1 MPAVKAPFVEGYN
14 PLENALV
21 AETIAIARQRGVGAF
36 LVGGYIRDLILC
48 AYKKEEIRAHDLDF
62 AISGMPAMAFSQL
75 LADQMNGRYVPL
87 DEENDTARVVLTDGT
102 TLDFAGCV
110 GGTIDRDVQ
119 RRDFTV
125 NALAWCPD
133 TPDQIIDNVDGLTDL
148 FDLKIRAVSEAV
160 LIEDPLRLLRAF
172 RFSATLGAPIEKQT
186 LDWIKT
192 HKEKLIGIAAERINH
207 EFFTLLDSV
216 RAGDLLVQLGEC
228 GLLEIIFPEMV
239 AMRKVTTNAYHHLGL
254 FDHSVEAVRQLE
266 MKVSDIPWWVLESAA
281 NPLSFGIS
289 RMAATKLATLL
300 HDIGKPDTWEI
311 NEDGRHTF
319 YGHDTLGAQ
328 MSEETAERMKWPN
341 TVAKFITKLIAW
353 HLRPGQLFHQGPP
366 TDKAVRRFYRRCGA
380 DLPELMLLAYGD
392 LGATRGDGLPEE
404 SRVHLSDC
412 LTDLLAGYPTY
423 LEETKG
429 KERLLDGKDVMMLLS
444 IKPGPLVGEILD
456 ALDEAQDLR
465 EVADRPAAER
475 FVMEYKS
482 KKYSS

>member
-14 PLENALV
+14 PLDNTLV
-21 AETIAIARQRGVGAF
+21 TETIALARQRGVGAF
-36 LVGGYIRDLILC
+36 LVGGYLRDLILC
-48 AYKKEEIRAHDLDF
+48 AYKKEEIRTHDIDF
-62 AISGMPAMAFSQL
+62 AIAGMPALTFSQL
-75 LADQMNGRYVPL
+75 LADHMNGRYVPL

-110 GGTIDRDVQ
+110 GGTIERDIQ

-133 TPDQIIDNVDGLTDL
+133 TPDQIIDNVDGLADL
-148 FDLKIRAVSEAV
+148 LELKVRAVSEEV
-160 LIEDPLRLLRAF
+160 LIDDPLRLLRAF

-186 LDWIKT
+186 LNWISA
-192 HKEKLIGIAAERINH
+192 HKEKLVGIAAERINH
-207 EFFTLLDSV
+207 ELFTLLDSV
-216 RAGDLLVQLGEC
+216 RAGDLLVELGQC

-266 MKVSDIPWWVLESAA
+266 MKIPEIPWWVFESASV
-281 NPLSFGIS
+281 PLSVGIS

-328 MSEETAERMKWPN
+328 MSEVTAGRMKWSN
-341 TVAKFITKLIAW
+341 TVAKFITKLIQW

-366 TDKAVRRFYRRCGA
+366 TDKAVRRFYRRCGT

-404 SRVHLSDC
+404 SRVHLNGC
-412 LTDLLAGYPTY
+412 LTNLLAGYPTY

-429 KERLLDGKDVMMLLS
+429 RERLLDGKDVMMLLS
-444 IKPGPLVGEILD
+444 IKPGPLVGEILE
-456 ALDEAQDLR
+456 ALDEAQDLK
-465 EVADRPAAER
+465 EVVDRPAAER
-475 FVMEYKS
+475 FVIDYHS